1 MEILSSEHLREGQIE
16 HSSPWEKCPPSAE
29 WVAVVFLWER
39 QGTHAEEGS
48 LLRVLSTQDWAQ
60 GPGRW
65 WTLLL
70 VSVFTMEK

>member
-1 MEILSSEHLREGQIE
+1 M
-16 HSSPWEKCPPSAE
+16 PSISRVT
-29 WVAVVFLWER
+29 WRLVLVVVFLWEE
-39 QGTHAEEGS
+39 QGTQAEEGS
-48 LLRVLSTQDWAQ
+48 LLHVLSTQGWAQ